1 MGSRYPSSALAGGER
16 RGRRRLLIF
25 MGIPLVKCISR
36 DRGRLG
42 LCIANLRCWYAEYVY
57 FWISQALT
65 DFEYRG
71 NKCLR
76 SILGLLDNEPGL
88 LGKLDCRSGR
98 LLPTLEEDL
107 GYCAWFLVSIV
118 ISLGHRQLSLK
129 KLKLRMAF

>member
-16 RGRRRLLIF
+16 RGRRRLLFF
-25 MGIPLVKCISR
+25 MGIPLVRYISR
-36 DRGRLG
+36 DGGRLS

-71 NKCLR
+71 NKYLR
-76 SILGLLDNEPGL
+76 STLGPFDNEPGL

-98 LLPTLEEDL
+98 FLPTLEEDL
-107 GYCAWFLVSIV
+107 GYRALSLVSN
-118 ISLGHRQLSLK
+118 L
-129 KLKLRMAF
+129 